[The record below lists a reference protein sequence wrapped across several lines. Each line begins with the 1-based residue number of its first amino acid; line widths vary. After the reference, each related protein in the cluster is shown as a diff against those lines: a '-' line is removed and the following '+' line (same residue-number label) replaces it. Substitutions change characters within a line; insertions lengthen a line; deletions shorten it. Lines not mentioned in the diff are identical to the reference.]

1 MVTLI
6 YLGQVPQ
13 VKGFL
18 NDCLGFRAEQELIK
32 IYCFFFI
39 IMFLVHDIMIFFKNK
54 YILFHV
60 FHNHLYIID
69 TPGASISIFVSCQ

>member
-1 MVTLI
+1 VVTLI

-32 IYCFFFI
+32 IYCFFF
-39 IMFLVHDIMIFFKNK
+39 
-54 YILFHV
+54 YYYV
-60 FHNHLYIID
+60 F
-69 TPGASISIFVSCQ
+69 SS